1 MSRLEFPS
9 DAIVA
14 EDLPSGTEAT
24 VPMTAS
30 ILKGRRKSR
39 RNYLGFGKR
48 ESAHEKIR
56 WPDRST
62 FSIRTRTGLSGFGV
76 II

>member
-9 DAIVA
+9 DAIVV

-30 ILKGRRKSR
+30 ILKGRRKSW
-39 RNYLGFGKR
+39 RNYLGFGKWER
-48 ESAHEKIR
+48 AHEEDPMARSEHISH
-56 WPDRST
+56 PYQDRT
-62 FSIRTRTGLSGFGV
+62 
-76 II
+76 